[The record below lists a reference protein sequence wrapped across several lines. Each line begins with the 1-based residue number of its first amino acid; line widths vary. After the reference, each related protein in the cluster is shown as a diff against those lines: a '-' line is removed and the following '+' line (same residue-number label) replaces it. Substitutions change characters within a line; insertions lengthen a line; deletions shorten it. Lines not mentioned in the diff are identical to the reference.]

1 MKVLV
6 TGANGFVGSHLVDA
20 LLQKGYEVNCLVRKT
35 SDLKWLNGKKVN
47 LVYGD
52 ITQRKSLF
60 TAVEE
65 VDYVYHTA
73 ALVRAVN
80 RQKYYGVN
88 QYGTRNLIQVCAQ
101 INSGL
106 KKFVY
111 LSSQAASG
119 PADKTDD
126 LVREKD
132 CPRPI
137 TDYGKSKLKGEEEV
151 LNFRDKVPFVILRPC
166 PVYGPREKDIY
177 KYFKLVKRGIIP
189 VLGKEE
195 KYINLCY
202 VKDLVEGSI
211 LAAEKEKS
219 QGKIY
224 FIGDGCIYSWSQIGG
239 IISESLSVKGIKI
252 VIPEKLLSIVSFF
265 NEGISKITQ
274 KPAVVNNQ
282 KVLEMKQKYWLF
294 NTSRIKDEL
303 GFLPKV
309 PLLIGAKLS
318 VDWYCQNHWL

>member
-20 LLQKGYEVNCLVRKT
+20 LLQKGYEVKCLVRKT
-35 SDLKWLNGKKVN
+35 SDLKWIDREKVK

-52 ITQRKSLF
+52 ITQKKSLF

-65 VDYVYHTA
+65 VGYVYHTA

-80 RQKYYGVN
+80 WRKYYWVN

-101 INSGL
+101 INPGL

-111 LSSQAASG
+111 FSSQAAGG
-119 PADKTDD
+119 PAAQADN
-126 LVREKD
+126 LVREND

-151 LNFRDKVPFVILRPC
+151 LSFKNKVPFVILRPC
-166 PVYGPREKDIY
+166 SVYGPREKDIY
-177 KYFKLVKRGIIP
+177 SYFKVVKRGIIP
-189 VLGKEE
+189 VLGREE
-195 KYINLCY
+195 RYVNLCY
-202 VKDLVEGSI
+202 IKDLVEGSI

-219 QGKIY
+219 RGKIY

-239 IISESLSVKGIKI
+239 IISESLNVKGIKI
-252 VIPEKLLSIVSFF
+252 VIPEKILSVVSFF

-274 KPAVVNNQ
+274 KPAVVNSQ
-282 KVLEMKQKYWLF
+282 KSLEMKQKYWLF
-294 NTSRIKDEL
+294 DISQIREDL

-309 PLLIGAKLS
+309 PLSIGAKLS
-318 VDWYCQNHWL
+318 VNWYRQNHWL